1 MIGSYFMTVRFFDLR
16 PDHCLEAHMMNQIQD
31 DVDFFIILSM
41 ITTALSFL
49 SFESSN
55 FGHEGKVLRFYN

>member
-31 DVDFFIILSM
+31 DVDFFIILSNDYDR
-41 ITTALSFL
+41 SVVPQF
-49 SFESSN
+49 
-55 FGHEGKVLRFYN
+55 